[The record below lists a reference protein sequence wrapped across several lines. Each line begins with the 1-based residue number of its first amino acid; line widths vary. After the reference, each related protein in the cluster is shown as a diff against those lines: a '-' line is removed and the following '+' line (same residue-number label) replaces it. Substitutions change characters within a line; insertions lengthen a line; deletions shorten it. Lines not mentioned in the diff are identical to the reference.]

1 MKNKEQG
8 NEGVNDKE
16 GKKVK
21 GNHTTRKIY
30 FGK

>member
-1 MKNKEQG
+1 MKNREQG

-21 GNHTTRKIY
+21 GNHTMRKIY